1 MNELKSEIL
10 RLAAKIVVCPGNQD
24 PHTFHRKLPKTTPV
38 TARRMIIDALCDVNA
53 ERKGLAGE
61 LRRLA
66 DKIDNPPLKGEE

>member
-1 MNELKSEIL
+1 
-10 RLAAKIVVCPGNQD
+10 
-24 PHTFHRKLPKTTPV
+24 
-38 TARRMIIDALCDVNA
+38 MIIDALCDVNA